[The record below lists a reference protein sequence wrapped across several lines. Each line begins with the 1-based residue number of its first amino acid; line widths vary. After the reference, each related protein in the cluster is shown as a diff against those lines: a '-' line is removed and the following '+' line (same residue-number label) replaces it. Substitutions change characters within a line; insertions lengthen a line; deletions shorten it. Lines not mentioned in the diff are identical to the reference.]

1 MVKIEKQQDPSNEDV
16 VTEVTKS
23 KSDKRKR
30 SADNTLTGMSI
41 IVSRRMTL
49 GVRDEQSN
57 PRDAYEQVQATDCVR
72 GLK

>member
-30 SADNTLTGMSI
+30 SADNRIVLASRNVTACNYSYI
-41 IVSRRMTL
+41 IRCCLLWKKS
-49 GVRDEQSN
+49 S
-57 PRDAYEQVQATDCVR
+57 
-72 GLK
+72 GL

>member
-30 SADNTLTGMSI
+30 SADNTYM
-41 IVSRRMTL
+41 RFR
-49 GVRDEQSN
+49 
-57 PRDAYEQVQATDCVR
+57 
-72 GLK
+72 

>member
-30 SADNTLTGMSI
+30 SADNTEHSPITPRSHF
-41 IVSRRMTL
+41 VSL
-49 GVRDEQSN
+49 
-57 PRDAYEQVQATDCVR
+57 C
-72 GLK
+72 

>member
-30 SADNTLTGMSI
+30 FADNTN
-41 IVSRRMTL
+41 V
-49 GVRDEQSN
+49 VRLWSDE
-57 PRDAYEQVQATDCVR
+57 T
-72 GLK
+72 

>member
-30 SADNTLTGMSI
+30 SADNKRMIL
-41 IVSRRMTL
+41 VS
-49 GVRDEQSN
+49 V
-57 PRDAYEQVQATDCVR
+57 A
-72 GLK
+72 